1 MIYVFL
7 FHYLPRP
14 FFYRKSWAL
23 FNYKGLAGSQLLL
36 KIGNKNT
43 RSAGNTPGA
52 VQRYIIPD
60 TTYRLHLLYYHG
72 MAGNKRKLTRN
83 VVILC
88 TKKNLPRI

>member
-36 KIGNKNT
+36 KIGK
-43 RSAGNTPGA
+43 
-52 VQRYIIPD
+52 
-60 TTYRLHLLYYHG
+60 
-72 MAGNKRKLTRN
+72 
-83 VVILC
+83 
-88 TKKNLPRI
+88 

>member
-1 MIYVFL
+1 MVAMIYVFL

-72 MAGNKRKLTRN
+72 MTGNQRKLTRI
-83 VVILC
+83 VVIL
-88 TKKNLPRI
+88 